1 MADIATIAR
10 PYAEALFASAKS
22 SELSVWAGQLDELAR
37 YFENDDLLTL
47 INNPKLSSQDLV
59 KLTEGFLKSKPDEA
73 IHAFILLLANNH
85 RLMILPEIA
94 KQFMAMKNK
103 SEGAAE
109 AIITSAFPLD
119 GRALSDLVAS
129 LKKRFGGKE
138 LRPTI
143 IVDPELI
150 GGIRVQVGDEVLD
163 GSVKAQLSQMHDR
176 LVA

>member
-10 PYAEALFASAKS
+10 PYAEALFASAES

-59 KLTEGFLKSKPDEA
+59 KLTEGFLKSKPDKA

-109 AIITSAFPLD
+109 AIITSAFPLE
-119 GRALSDLVAS
+119 GPALSDLIAS